1 MRITII
7 DKGNKIEDLEKRSV
21 LVKKFMEEN
30 RNEGGSE
37 RDGDTTTW
45 ELDLIPTAA
54 LEEVLKEMEAKG
66 IEVRTEEV

>member
-7 DKGNKIEDLEKRSV
+7 DRGSKLEKLEREST
-21 LVKKFMEEN
+21 LVKWFMDEN

-37 RDGDTTTW
+37 RDGDTTIW

-66 IEVRTEEV
+66 IEVRTDN